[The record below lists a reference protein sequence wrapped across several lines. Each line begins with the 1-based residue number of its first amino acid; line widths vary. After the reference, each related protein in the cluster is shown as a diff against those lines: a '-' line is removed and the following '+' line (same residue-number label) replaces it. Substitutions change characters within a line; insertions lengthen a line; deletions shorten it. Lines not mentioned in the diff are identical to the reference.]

1 VDSDTR
7 ADRLAEIA
15 AQFAVRIRDDDPD
28 DVAAWLVAQLPD
40 PADLWRLLFVQAAAN
55 PATRLGFSRAVRWA
69 SPPTDPTHIDEIAVE
84 RACHGEPVTLTR
96 AERAVAWAKLER
108 RGLSAKAIGETLR
121 MSKRSVVRRRR
132 SA

>member
-1 VDSDTR
+1 MDR

-15 AQFAVRIRDDDPD
+15 VELAVRIRDDEPD
-28 DVAAWLVAQLPD
+28 DIRAWLHQHTTAQD
-40 PADLWRLLFVQAAAN
+40 RDDLIYVQAAAN
-55 PATRLGFSRAVRWA
+55 PATRLGWQRAVRWA

-84 RACHGEPVTLTR
+84 RACRGERVALTR

-108 RGLSAKAIGETLR
+108 RGMSAKAIGQTLGLT
-121 MSKRSVVRRRR
+121 SRSIVRRRR